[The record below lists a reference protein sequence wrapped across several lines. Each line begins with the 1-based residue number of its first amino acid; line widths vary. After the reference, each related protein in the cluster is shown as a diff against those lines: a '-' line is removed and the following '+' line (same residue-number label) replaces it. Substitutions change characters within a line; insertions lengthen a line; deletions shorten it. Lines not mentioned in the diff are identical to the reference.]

1 MSGSPIQAEVYSLA
15 WSRHLS
21 TTIPNYPCV
30 FTDYK
35 TEVSSITVSDT
46 WEHPPSVESSKRSVS
61 GRAAAMHEALLGIQ
75 SDGRAFRPLLNAHL
89 AVAHVTRTTLLR
101 LKCGLRG
108 GSSYHLSLLRWG
120 MPTPRHLDLL
130 YQRRRQ
136 FKVMDPDFTDW
147 GTAPLVSRGAPTH
160 QHNL

>member
-1 MSGSPIQAEVYSLA
+1 M
-15 WSRHLS
+15 
-21 TTIPNYPCV
+21 

-89 AVAHVTRTTLLR
+89 AVAYVTRTTLLR
-101 LKCGLRG
+101 LGCGLRG
-108 GSSYHLSLLRWG
+108 RFILAFNVAKMGHASPSPSGIALPAAR
-120 MPTPRHLDLL
+120 T
-130 YQRRRQ
+130 
-136 FKVMDPDFTDW
+136 V
-147 GTAPLVSRGAPTH
+147 
-160 QHNL
+160 